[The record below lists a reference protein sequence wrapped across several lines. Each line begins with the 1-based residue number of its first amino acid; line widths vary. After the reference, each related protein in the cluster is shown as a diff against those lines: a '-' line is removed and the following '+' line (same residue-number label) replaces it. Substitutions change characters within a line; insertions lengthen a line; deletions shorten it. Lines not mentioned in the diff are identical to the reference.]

1 MERRVND
8 GLAQLETEERG
19 DVVVARL
26 TGEVD
31 VSCASH
37 MGDRIASA
45 VPTSARALVVDFSDL
60 EFIDSS
66 GVAMLFMLSRRLG
79 SRRQELHCVAP
90 ENSPVARVL
99 QIVEFD
105 RAAAVHSDLDQALAG
120 VGGES

>member
-1 MERRVND
+1 MSDLVWVDTSERD
-8 GLAQLETEERG
+8 GI
-19 DVVVARL
+19 VVARVS
-26 TGEVD
+26 GELD
-31 VSCASH
+31 LA
-37 MGDRIASA
+37 GAAKIGETLGEA
-45 VPTSARALVVDFSDL
+45 VPNSARGLVVDFTDL
-60 EFIDSS
+60 GFIDSS